1 MTTSTSNR
9 QTISSQAMLTIG
21 FPKFEGPR
29 EAQFIDYAAS
39 EETYELLPSGD

>member
-9 QTISSQAMLTIG
+9 QTINSHGMLTIG

-29 EAQFIDYAAS
+29 EAQLIDYAAI